1 MDADNHI
8 KIAPSILSADF
19 SQLGEQV
26 AEAAEGGAD
35 AIHVDVMD
43 GQFVPIITLGPAV
56 LKSIRRWTDIP
67 MDVHMMVSEPGRFI
81 PDFVEAGADIISV
94 HAEACTHLHR
104 VVQQIKDAGIKASV
118 AICPATPISA
128 VEELLPDLDQVVI
141 MTVNP
146 GYGGQ
151 SFIES
156 MVSKIERMR
165 ALLDE
170 RGLSADLEVDGG
182 INVNTAGKAA
192 KAGANVLVAGSAV
205 YNDQASVA
213 ECIARI
219 RQSVG

>member
-1 MDADNHI
+1 MHADNRI

-43 GQFVPIITLGPAV
+43 GQFVPVITLGPAV